1 MAFFSFG
8 KTVEG
13 FDYKVLN
20 EREVR
25 GISGILFFLGIIAF
39 IQAFILKNFA
49 VLPYISG
56 ILLFHFLISILVN
69 PNFSPVTLLSK
80 LFTRK
85 QTPIYIGA
93 VQKRF
98 AWALGSILSLT
109 IFTISLILYKTG
121 DISYFQPVCIL
132 CLICLLLMFL
142 ETAFA
147 ICVGCKLYFL
157 AVRIK
162 LIKTPEVMPNCM
174 GDSCKI

>member
-1 MAFFSFG
+1 MALFSFG
-8 KTVEG
+8 ETIDG
-13 FDYKVLN
+13 FEYKVLN

-25 GISGILFFLGIIAF
+25 GISGILFLLGIIAF
-39 IQAFILKNFA
+39 IQAFILKNYA

-56 ILLFHFLISILVN
+56 IMLSHFLISVLIN
-69 PNFSPVTLLSK
+69 PNISPVSLFAK
-80 LFTRK
+80 LFIRK

-98 AWALGSILSLT
+98 AWSLGSILSLT
-109 IFTISLILYKTG
+109 IFIYSLLLYKTG

-132 CLICLLLMFL
+132 CLVCLLLMFL

-157 AVRIK
+157 AIRIK
-162 LIKTPEVMPNCM
+162 LIKAPEVTPNCM
-174 GDSCKI
+174 GDSCSI